1 MSVTSVTFQTM
12 ADSNQEEE
20 NEEYFAIHGND
31 DTRGQKKKLLRTDC
45 TDDFSSWDVAFIR
58 AKSARSDFPRPRI
71 FLDDV
76 AWGNLTYD
84 TMRQKIRPNLFR
96 NQP

>member
-31 DTRGQKKKLLRTDC
+31 DTRGQKKT
-45 TDDFSSWDVAFIR
+45 A
-58 AKSARSDFPRPRI
+58 
-71 FLDDV
+71 
-76 AWGNLTYD
+76 
-84 TMRQKIRPNLFR
+84 
-96 NQP
+96 